1 VTEQPQRKLPRAWW
15 SVPPKDLLKIV
26 LALVLI
32 VFVVSRTNLQ
42 NLILLKDGLSWQWLW
57 ISLMFYSLVTLAK
70 GLQYWTLLGVPV
82 PFRET
87 LKIVI
92 IQNAMT
98 NFVTNTAGIASY
110 MTLFKLEQNVKLR
123 RSGLVFL
130 LTKAGDLLAMV
141 FFLALSSLQVWARI
155 PLLQETVISLLLVA
169 GAGLVIFW
177 AAVFMRQRF
186 VIQFRNVLHSLRLDR
201 LGIVQRILDML
212 DALVAQEHNTVVSSH
227 LKGTALSFLYMT
239 LTMAYSY
246 SRFQIFPIPADF
258 WVILFITSILQF
270 ISIIPIQ
277 IFGGLGV
284 SELTLVYLFTLFGVT
299 QVDIPAIV
307 VALRVLFYLFNLAI
321 LVYLPVD
328 ALLSKLKYQESK
340 PLSETTKPESKG

>member
-1 VTEQPQRKLPRAWW
+1 MTEQPERKLPAWW
-15 SVPPKDLLKIV
+15 NVSVKDLFKIV
-26 LALVLI
+26 LALALI
-32 VFVVSRTNLQ
+32 VFVVSKTNLQ
-42 NLILLKDGLSWQWLW
+42 NLILLKDSLSWQWLW
-57 ISLMFYSLVTLAK
+57 ISLMFYGLVTLAK
-70 GLQYWTLLGVPV
+70 GVQYWALLGVQV

-87 LKIVI
+87 LRIVV

-123 RSGLVFL
+123 RSGLVFI

-141 FFLALSSLQVWARI
+141 FFLALSSLQVWAHI
-155 PLLQETVISLLLVA
+155 PLLQEMVIVLLLAA
-169 GAGLVIFW
+169 GAGLLIFW

-186 VIQFRNVLHSLRLDR
+186 VIQFRKVLHSLRLNR
-201 LGIVQRILDML
+201 LGVVQRLLDML
-212 DALVAQEHNTVVSSH
+212 DAIVAQEHKTIVSAL

-246 SRFQIFPIPADF
+246 SRFQIFPVPADF
-258 WVILFITSILQF
+258 WVIIFITSIMQF
-270 ISIIPIQ
+270 ISMIPIQ

-284 SELTLVYLFTLFGVT
+284 SELTLVYLFSLFGVT

-307 VALRVLFYLFNLAI
+307 VALRALFYLFNLAVV
-321 LVYLPVD
+321 VYLPVD
-328 ALLSKLKYQESK
+328 ALLNKMKYRESK
-340 PLSETTKPESKG
+340 SLS

>member
-1 VTEQPQRKLPRAWW
+1 MTDQPERKLPAWW
-15 SVPPKDLLKIV
+15 NVPAKDLFKIV
-26 LALVLI
+26 LALALI
-32 VFVVSRTNLQ
+32 VFVVSKTNLQ
-42 NLILLKDGLSWQWLW
+42 NLILLKDSLSWQWLW
-57 ISLMFYSLVTLAK
+57 VSLMLYCLVTLAK
-70 GLQYWTLLGVPV
+70 GVQYWALLGVQV
-82 PFRET
+82 SFRET

-110 MTLFKLEQNVKLR
+110 MTLFKLEQNVNLR
-123 RSGLVFL
+123 RSGLVFI
-130 LTKAGDLLAMV
+130 LTKAGDMLAMV

-155 PLLQETVISLLLVA
+155 PLLQEMVIILLLTA
-169 GAGLVIFW
+169 GAGLLIFW

-186 VIQFRNVLHSLRLDR
+186 VIQFRKLLHSLRLNP
-201 LGIVQRILDML
+201 LGVVQRVLDML
-212 DALVAQEHNTVVSSH
+212 DAIVAQEHKTIVSAL

-246 SRFQIFPIPADF
+246 SRFQIFPVPADL
-258 WVILFITSILQF
+258 WVILFITSIMQF

-284 SELTLVYLFTLFGVT
+284 SELTLVYLFSLFGVT

-307 VALRVLFYLFNLAI
+307 VALRALFYLFNLAV

-328 ALLSKLKYQESK
+328 ALLNKMKYRESK
-340 PLSETTKPESKG
+340 SLS

>member
-1 VTEQPQRKLPRAWW
+1 VTEQPERKLPAWW
-15 SVPPKDLLKIV
+15 NVSVKDLFKIV
-26 LALVLI
+26 LALALI
-32 VFVVSRTNLQ
+32 VFVVSKTNLQ
-42 NLILLKDGLSWQWLW
+42 NLILLKDSLSWQWLW
-57 ISLMFYSLVTLAK
+57 ISLMFYGLVTLAK
-70 GLQYWTLLGVPV
+70 GVQYWALLGVQV

-87 LKIVI
+87 LRIVV

-123 RSGLVFL
+123 RSGLVFI

-141 FFLALSSLQVWARI
+141 FFLALSSLQVWAHI
-155 PLLQETVISLLLVA
+155 PLLQEMVIVLLLAA
-169 GAGLVIFW
+169 GAGLLIFW

-186 VIQFRNVLHSLRLDR
+186 VIQFRKVLHSLRLNR
-201 LGIVQRILDML
+201 LGVVQRLLDML
-212 DALVAQEHNTVVSSH
+212 DAIVAQEHKTIVSAL

-246 SRFQIFPIPADF
+246 SRFQIFPVPADF
-258 WVILFITSILQF
+258 WVIIFITSIMQF
-270 ISIIPIQ
+270 ISMIPIQ

-284 SELTLVYLFTLFGVT
+284 SELTLVYLFSLFGVT

-307 VALRVLFYLFNLAI
+307 VALRALFYLFNLAVV
-321 LVYLPVD
+321 VYLPVD
-328 ALLSKLKYQESK
+328 ALLNKMKYRESK
-340 PLSETTKPESKG
+340 SLS

>member
-1 VTEQPQRKLPRAWW
+1 VTDQPERKLLPAWW
-15 SVPPKDLLKIV
+15 NVAPRDLLKIV
-26 LALVLI
+26 LALALI
-32 VFVVSRTNLQ
+32 VFVVSKTNLQ
-42 NLILLKDGLSWQWLW
+42 NLIVLKDSLSWQWLW
-57 ISLMFYSLVTLAK
+57 ISLMLYSLVTLAK
-70 GLQYWTLLGVPV
+70 GVQYWALLGVQV

-123 RSGLVFL
+123 RSGLVFI

-141 FFLALSSLQVWARI
+141 FFLALSSLQVWVRI
-155 PLLQETVISLLLVA
+155 PLLQETVVVLLLVA
-169 GAGLVIFW
+169 GAGLLIFW

-186 VIQFRNVLHSLRLDR
+186 VIQFRKVLHSLRLDR
-201 LGIVQRILDML
+201 LGIVQRLIDML
-212 DALVAQEHNTVVSSH
+212 DALAAQEHKTIVSALLRGTV
-227 LKGTALSFLYMT
+227 LSFLYMT

-246 SRFQIFPIPADF
+246 ARFQIFPVPADL
-258 WVILFITSILQF
+258 WVILFITSVMQF

-284 SELTLVYLFTLFGVT
+284 SELTLVYLFSLFGVT

-307 VALRVLFYLFNLAI
+307 VALRVLFYLFNLAV
-321 LVYLPVD
+321 LAYLPLD
-328 ALLSKLKYQESK
+328 ALLNKLKYMESK
-340 PLSETTKPESKG
+340 SLS

>member
-1 VTEQPQRKLPRAWW
+1 MTEQPERKLLPARRN
-15 SVPPKDLLKIV
+15 VPAKDLLRIV
-26 LALVLI
+26 LALALI
-32 VFVVSRTNLQ
+32 VFVVSKTNLQ
-42 NLILLKDGLSWQWLW
+42 NLTLLRDSLSWQWLW
-57 ISLMFYSLVTLAK
+57 ISLMLYGLVTLAK
-70 GLQYWTLLGVPV
+70 GLQYWALLGVQI

-155 PLLQETVISLLLVA
+155 PLLQETVIVLLLIA
-169 GAGLVIFW
+169 GAGLLIFW

-186 VIQFRNVLHSLRLDR
+186 VIQFRKVLHSLRLDQ
-201 LGIVQRILDML
+201 LGVVQRLLDML
-212 DALVAQEHNTVVSSH
+212 DAIVGQEHKTIVSA
-227 LKGTALSFLYMT
+227 LLRGTALSFLYMT

-246 SRFQIFPIPADF
+246 ARFQIFAVPADF
-258 WVILFITSILQF
+258 WVILFITSIMQF

-284 SELTLVYLFTLFGVT
+284 SELTLVYLFSLFGVT

-307 VALRVLFYLFNLAI
+307 VALRVLFYLFNLAV

-328 ALLSKLKYQESK
+328 AFWHKLKYQESK
-340 PLSETTKPESKG
+340 SLS

>member
-1 VTEQPQRKLPRAWW
+1 MTDQPERKVRSAWW
-15 SVPPKDLLKIV
+15 SAPAKDLFKIV

-32 VFVVSRTNLQ
+32 AFVISKTDLQ
-42 NLILLKDGLSWQWLW
+42 SLIVLKDTLSWRWLW
-57 ISLMFYSLVTLAK
+57 ISLVLYSLVTFAK
-70 GLQYWTLLGVPV
+70 GLQYWALLGVPV

-123 RSGLVFL
+123 HSGFVFI

-141 FFLALSSLQVWARI
+141 FFLALSSFQVWVRI
-155 PLLQETVISLLLVA
+155 PLLQETVVVLLFAA
-169 GAGLVIFW
+169 GAALLIFW

-186 VIQFRNVLHSLRLDR
+186 VIQFRKVLNLLRLDR
-201 LGIVQRILDML
+201 IDVVQRVLDRL
-212 DALVAQEHNTVVSSH
+212 DSVVAQEHKTIVSA
-227 LKGTALSFLYMT
+227 LLRGTALSFLYMT

-277 IFGGLGV
+277 VFGGLGV
-284 SELTLVYLFTLFGVT
+284 SELTLVYLFSLFGVT

-307 VALRVLFYLFNLAI
+307 VGLRVLFYLFNLAV

-328 ALLSKLKYQESK
+328 ALLNKLKYQESK
-340 PLSETTKPESKG
+340 SLS

>member
-1 VTEQPQRKLPRAWW
+1 VAEQPKHNFLHTLLNA
-15 SVPPKDLLKIV
+15 VPVRDLLKIA
-26 LALVLI
+26 LALALMAFVL
-32 VFVVSRTNLQ
+32 SKTNLQ
-42 NLILLKDGLSWQWLW
+42 NLLVLKDILSWRWLW
-57 ISLMFYSLVTLAK
+57 ISLIFYSLLTLAK
-70 GLQYWTLLGVPV
+70 GLQYWALLGVPM

-123 RSGLVFL
+123 RSGLVFI
-130 LTKAGDLLAMV
+130 LTKAGDLLAMA
-141 FFLALSSLQVWARI
+141 FFLVLSSFQVWARVKV
-155 PLLQETVISLLLVA
+155 LQETVILLLFAV
-169 GAGLVIFW
+169 GGGLLIFW

-186 VIQFRNVLHSLRLDR
+186 VLQFRKLMHWLRLDR
-201 LGIVQRILDML
+201 IGLIQRILEAL
-212 DALVAQEHNTVVSSH
+212 DALVEQEHKTIVASL
-227 LKGTALSFLYMT
+227 LKGTALSFIYMT

-246 SRFQIFPIPADF
+246 ARFQIFHVPADF
-258 WVILFITSILQF
+258 WVILFITSIMQF

-284 SELTLVYLFTLFGVT
+284 SELTLVYLFSLFGVT

-307 VALRVLFYLFNLAI
+307 VALRVLFYLFNLAVM
-321 LVYLPVD
+321 VYIPVD
-328 ALLSKLKYQESK
+328 VFLNKFKYLENKSLS
-340 PLSETTKPESKG
+340 